1 MPRLSRRQ
9 FLLATAA
16 ASALPRVPRPVQ
28 AADDQPS
35 LELGT
40 VLPNA
45 HAHNDYY
52 HQRPLLD
59 ALTHGFASVEA
70 DIFLSGDQLLV
81 GHFVFELRTKR
92 SLRNLYLEPLRQL
105 ARQGD
110 GWIYP
115 NKRPVQLLIDIKTD
129 AAATYAAL
137 APLLAEYDDIL
148 SVTRNG
154 EHTEKAVV
162 AVISGNRPIKQLRE
176 AKQRHCA
183 IDGRHGDLDST
194 DPAHLIPLISESWRS
209 HFKWRGSGA
218 FPAAERAK
226 LHDFVARAHKRGS
239 RVRFWATPESE
250 TLWQALVE
258 AKVDHLNTDDLPRLR
273 KFLTA

>member
-1 MPRLSRRQ
+1 MTHFSRRR
-9 FLLATAA
+9 FLATSAA
-16 ASALPRVPRPVQ
+16 ASILPLVSRSVVV
-28 AADDQPS
+28 ADDEPT
-35 LELGT
+35 LELGSPL
-40 VLPNA
+40 VNA

-52 HQRPLLD
+52 HKRPLLD
-59 ALTHGFASVEA
+59 ALAHGFGSVEA

-81 GHFVFELRTKR
+81 GHFVLELRTKR

-105 ARQGD
+105 ARQGG

-129 AAATYAAL
+129 ATTTYAAL
-137 APLLAEYDDIL
+137 APLLAEYEDIL
-148 SVTRNG
+148 SVTRGG
-154 EHTEKAVV
+154 EHTKKAVV
-162 AVISGNRPIKQLRE
+162 AVISGNRPAKQLRE
-176 AKQRHCA
+176 AKERHCA

-209 HFKWRGSGA
+209 HFKWRGSGD
-218 FPAAERAK
+218 FSAAERAK

-250 TLWQALVE
+250 KLWQALIE

-273 KFLTA
+273 KFLTT